1 MECSLPQQN
10 DDNFDLENRVR
21 EIKSRIARLQLQL
34 GSKSSSVK
42 SDPETESSKI
52 KARLGLL
59 KSDALRSSL
68 TNQSASA
75 INGRTQQEQDRRDTE
90 LARLKAK
97 LLGSK

>member
-1 MECSLPQQN
+1 MEYSLPQPN
-10 DDNFDLENRVR
+10 DDTYDLENRVR

-52 KARLGLL
+52 KARLGQL

-68 TNQSASA
+68 SNQSASA
-75 INGRTQQEQDRRDTE
+75 TNGRTQQEQDRRDTE